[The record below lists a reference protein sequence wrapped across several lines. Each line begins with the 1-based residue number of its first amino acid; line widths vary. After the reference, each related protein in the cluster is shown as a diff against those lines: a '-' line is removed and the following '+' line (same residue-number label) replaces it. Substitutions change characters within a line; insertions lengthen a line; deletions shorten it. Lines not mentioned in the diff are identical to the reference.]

1 MEDTFGLEV
10 ISTLVKGA
18 EAYIYL
24 VNFFGQ
30 KAILKYRKPKQ
41 YRNTVLDTKI
51 RSERTILEARLI
63 TRACL
68 AGINAPTVLAVSKV
82 HASILMEY
90 IEGVNL
96 LKVDENNLLT
106 YVPTIA
112 SDIGVLHKN
121 GIVHG
126 DPTLANIII
135 SNDDIFFIDFG
146 LGEFS
151 YDTEH
156 RAVDV
161 NLFLKVCQALKPNI
175 YGDILAMFKENY
187 FKILGPKQGE
197 QVLDRVK
204 QIRMRGRYVD
214 ERREKN

>member
-10 ISTLVKGA
+10 VSTLVKGA
-18 EAYIYL
+18 EARIYL

-30 KAILKYRKPKQ
+30 KAILKYREPKQ
-41 YRNTVLDTKI
+41 YRNRVLDMKI

-63 TRACL
+63 ARACL
-68 AGINAPTVLAVSKV
+68 AGVNAPTVFAVSKA

-96 LKVDENNLLT
+96 LKVNEKVLLT
-106 YVPTIA
+106 YAPTIA
-112 SDIGVLHKN
+112 SYIGILHKN

-161 NLFLKVCQALKPNI
+161 NLFLKVCQALRPNI
-175 YGDILAMFKENY
+175 YDDVLAMFKENY
-187 FKILGPKQGE
+187 FKILGQKQGE